1 MYIGTEN
8 WTGEKF
14 CEVFGVKFISVCVVF
29 MANLDVSLFKNQII
43 NDILHSWNYE
53 INNDKNMTLLNEWA
67 N

>member
-43 NDILHSWNYE
+43 NDILHSWNYLFLTSNQS
-53 INNDKNMTLLNEWA
+53 ITRIKK
-67 N
+67 

>member
-43 NDILHSWNYE
+43 NDILHSWNYFFKSFNQS
-53 INNDKNMTLLNEWA
+53 ITGIWK
-67 N
+67 

>member
-29 MANLDVSLFKNQII
+29 MANLDVSLFKNEII
-43 NDILHSWNYE
+43 NDILHSWNYLFSTSNQS
-53 INNDKNMTLLNEWA
+53 ITRIKK
-67 N
+67 